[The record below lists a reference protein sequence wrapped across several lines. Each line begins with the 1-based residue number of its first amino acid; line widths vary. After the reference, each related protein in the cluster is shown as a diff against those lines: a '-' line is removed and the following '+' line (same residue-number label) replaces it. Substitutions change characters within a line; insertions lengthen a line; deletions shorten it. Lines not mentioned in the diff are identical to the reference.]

1 MAVDEDAHGLAVV
14 RRGGEARKRKRVLRY
29 AQARIYSG
37 ICPFTIR
44 TAKYTEWNWPS
55 ESSSLTM
62 LGNQNSICRIPS
74 MERLCKVWLKVQIVW
89 SLSFR
94 YT

>member
-1 MAVDEDAHGLAVV
+1 MGTRTAFRSF
-14 RRGGEARKRKRVLRY
+14 RRSIRARKRKRVSCY

-37 ICPFTIR
+37 ILPFTIH
-44 TAKYTEWNWPS
+44 TAKYTKWNWPS
-55 ESSSLTM
+55 ESSSHTM
-62 LGNQNSICRIPS
+62 LGNQNSTCRIPS
-74 MERLCKVWLKVQIVW
+74 MERLCKVWVKVQVVW